1 MEGNDRLTPKYGY
14 LVARMDPTAHHAL
27 TARLAWWRPAPH
39 STLAAGLLVGTFLLQ
54 VLLAMMGASP
64 VFDEDK
70 HIAAGYA
77 YWRFGSGQINY
88 QQPPLVKM
96 LAAVPLLLLNPR
108 VEEPPAS
115 DRQRDFD
122 DWVADFFAQN
132 ASRLDLMLFLARVP
146 MAILAAALGIV
157 IFVWARELYGP
168 GAALIALGLYSFEPN
183 FIGHSG
189 LVFMDVPLAA
199 LSFFSLYAF
208 WRWLQRPGTARM
220 LVSGGLLGLALLTK
234 FPALALIPIFAL
246 LVILESM
253 RGPRTWRAASR
264 RARGLLEVY
273 LVAAA
278 VVLSVYGILFGAEGL
293 IKPDRPNYAL
303 EAVVGLVH
311 RLPEGVAQPTE
322 VAVRYLAQHVP
333 VVGLDYLR
341 GLVWQ
346 RAHMGWGMPSFLLGQ
361 YSDQGWWHFH
371 FVAFALKSTVPMLVV
386 IGVRVLLLHRLPWQP
401 VESFLV
407 IPALATVALSAASP
421 LSSGLRYILPAY
433 PFLLLL
439 VSRIGTVRLE
449 RQRVWIGL
457 LVALL
462 VWHASSAL
470 RVYPHYLAFFNEIV
484 GGPARGYEYL
494 VGSNLDFGQELK
506 RLGAYLQGEGDREVY
521 LSVHTTVDPALYGI
535 RSVPL
540 PADGRCRPGTIAI
553 SATHLQGTPFEDKRA
568 FLWLKDRQPKAVL
581 GHAVFVYDV
590 VTCPGD

>member
-14 LVARMDPTAHHAL
+14 PVARMDPTAHHAL
-27 TARLAWWRPAPH
+27 TARLAWWRPAR

-54 VLLAMMGASP
+54 VLLAMMGTSP
-64 VFDEDK
+64 VFDEDL

-96 LAAVPLLLLNPR
+96 LAAAPLLLLNPR

-122 DWVADFFAQN
+122 DWVADFYAQN
-132 ASRLDLMLFLARVP
+132 ASRLDLMLFLARAP
-146 MAILAAALGIV
+146 MAILAAVLGV
-157 IFVWARELYGP
+157 FIFVWARELYGP

-208 WRWLQRPGTARM
+208 WKWLQKPVVARM

-246 LVILESM
+246 LMILEFM
-253 RGPRTWRAASR
+253 QGPRTSRAASR
-264 RARGLLEVY
+264 HARGLLGVY

-278 VVLSVYGILFGAEGL
+278 VVLSVYGGLFGAESL

-303 EAVVGLVH
+303 EAIVGLVQ
-311 RLPEGVAQPTE
+311 RFPEGVAQPTE
-322 VAVRYLAQHVP
+322 VVARYLAQRVP

-346 RAHMGWGMPSFLLGQ
+346 REHMGWGMPAFLLGQ
-361 YSDQGWWHFH
+361 YSDQGWWYFH
-371 FVAFALKSTVPMLVV
+371 FVAFVLKSTVPMLVLV
-386 IGVRVLLLHRLPWQP
+386 GLRVLLLQRIPWRP

-407 IPALATVALSAASP
+407 APALATVALSTSSP
-421 LSSGLRYILPAY
+421 FSGLRYILPAY

-439 VSRIGTVRLE
+439 VSRIGTVRFE

-506 RLGAYLQGEGDREVY
+506 RLGAYLQGDGNRKVY
-521 LSVHTTVDPALYGI
+521 LSVHTTVAPALYGI

-553 SATHLQGTPFEDKRA
+553 SATHLQGTPFEDKQA

-590 VTCPGD
+590 DNCPGD